1 MAELKDVRSSSP
13 TRTPKSQLA
22 AEQSSTEGCCIPPKK
37 DTLHPR
43 AKENPQKD
51 SRRSAITFKIKSHI
65 HHRCSEGANRTLCTP
80 GPRERSNDPHKRL
93 SQTCLC
99 VFESLLWRHGS
110 AVTSRG
116 DRRSVCSS
124 YWRCGI
130 WHKSFWR
137 RLPLAI
143 L

>member
-1 MAELKDVRSSSP
+1 M
-13 TRTPKSQLA
+13 RTPKLQLA
-22 AEQSSTEGCCIPPKK
+22 IEQPSTGECWNPPKK
-37 DTLHPR
+37 KTPRPR
-43 AKENPQKD
+43 AKEKPQQD
-51 SRRSAITFKIKSHI
+51 GRRGAIAFKIKPYI
-65 HHRCSEGANRTLCTP
+65 HQRCLEGTNKTLRTP

>member
-1 MAELKDVRSSSP
+1 MKDVCSSSP
-13 TRTPKSQLA
+13 VRTPKLKLA
-22 AEQSSTEGCCIPPKK
+22 AEQPSRGECWNPPKRYPMTK
-37 DTLHPR
+37 GKGEATIR
-43 AKENPQKD
+43 WKEG
-51 SRRSAITFKIKSHI
+51 AITFKIKSPI